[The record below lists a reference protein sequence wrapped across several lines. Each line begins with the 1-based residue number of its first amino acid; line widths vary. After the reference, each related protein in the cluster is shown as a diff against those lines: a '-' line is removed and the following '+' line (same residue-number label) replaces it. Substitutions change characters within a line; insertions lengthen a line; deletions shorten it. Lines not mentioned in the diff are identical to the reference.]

1 MYNYNSNEKLAHIK
15 QEDIAKL
22 LRSMGA
28 TSNLKGFDYIVFIIY
43 QKLQQPNRHYWTS
56 KLAYPET
63 AARFQVKPGSVER
76 SIRTVISV
84 IWDKYD
90 HSDIDRVAGRRLEDM
105 PTNTEFLD
113 MVSAYLSYGAY
124 QREESYFRY

>member
-1 MYNYNSNEKLAHIK
+1 MYKNYSQSKLASI
-15 QEDIAKL
+15 QPEDIAKL

-28 TSNLKGFDYIVFIIY
+28 TANLRGFDYIVFIVF
-43 QKLQQPNRHYWTS
+43 QKLQHPNQYYWIS
-56 KLAYPET
+56 KRAYPET
-63 AARFQVKPGSVER
+63 AAHFQVRPGAVER
-76 SIRTVISV
+76 SIRTVIGV

-113 MVSAYLSYGAY
+113 IISAYLLYGAY
-124 QREESYFRY
+124 PREDSYFRY